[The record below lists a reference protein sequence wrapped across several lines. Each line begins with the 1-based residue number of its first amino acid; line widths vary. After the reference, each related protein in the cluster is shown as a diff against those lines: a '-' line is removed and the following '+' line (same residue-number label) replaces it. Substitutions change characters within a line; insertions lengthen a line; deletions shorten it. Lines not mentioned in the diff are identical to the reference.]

1 MRRDLGIRKQQACD
15 TYVRKIKRLRTNL
28 LICYEL
34 LATPILSTAPGVP
47 TMTYSPLRWNDSFL
61 IGIDELDY
69 EHKALIDDIN
79 ELHEKLAR
87 LDEKLEIERCL
98 GEIFARMQ
106 AHFALEEHVMKE
118 RGYEFFDEHK
128 REHDALLDTYTEHM
142 VQFLN
147 DTDIS
152 GSAPIEDSLKYWI
165 LDHILVS
172 DKKMS
177 LMVRKK

>member
-1 MRRDLGIRKQQACD
+1 
-15 TYVRKIKRLRTNL
+15 
-28 LICYEL
+28 
-34 LATPILSTAPGVP
+34 
-47 TMTYSPLRWNDSFL
+47 MTYSTLKWDDSFL

-79 ELHEKLAR
+79 QLHEKLAR
-87 LDEKLEIERCL
+87 HDEKSEIEICL
-98 GEIFARMQ
+98 GDIFARMQ

-142 VQFLN
+142 VHFLN

-152 GSAPIEDSLKYWI
+152 SSAHIENSLKHWI

-177 LMVRKK
+177 LMVSEK